1 MSKPRLPVM
10 DSVQELAAFWD
21 THDLTDFVDDLEE
34 VPQKVF
40 ERQPAIAIRL
50 KTEELAAVDALAQ
63 QKGVERATLLRQW
76 ELAHI
81 QAA

>member
-40 ERQPAIAIRL
+40 ERQQAIAIRL
-50 KTEELAAVDALAQ
+50 KTGELADRKSV
-63 QKGVERATLLRQW
+63 V
-76 ELAHI
+76 
-81 QAA
+81 